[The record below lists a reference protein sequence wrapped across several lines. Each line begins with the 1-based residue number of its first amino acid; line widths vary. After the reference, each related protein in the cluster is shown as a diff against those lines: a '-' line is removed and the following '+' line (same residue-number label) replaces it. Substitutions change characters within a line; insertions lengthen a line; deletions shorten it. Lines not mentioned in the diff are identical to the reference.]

1 MGNKEGRT
9 KTSDE
14 LSNQIWP
21 NLRREEGLE
30 IATDEDNLG
39 KIDKLDCRFLAVRT
53 VQSIAGVVRPKME
66 RFQYSAAKP
75 RLGGQRRLHA
85 LKRTKERGVK
95 MKREETDPMA

>member
-1 MGNKEGRT
+1 
-9 KTSDE
+9 
-14 LSNQIWP
+14 
-21 NLRREEGLE
+21 
-30 IATDEDNLG
+30 
-39 KIDKLDCRFLAVRT
+39 
-53 VQSIAGVVRPKME
+53 ME